1 MHIVV
6 IGAGIVGLTS
16 AWFLQ
21 QDGHRV
27 TVVDRAD
34 EVGMGASHANGGQLS
49 YRYIAPLADPDV
61 LAKIPGWMLRR
72 DAPVRF
78 RPRFDPDQWRW
89 LLNFLKSCNRH
100 DKLRAIASLLPL
112 ALHSQALIRELVATH
127 GLAFDFVP
135 NGKLVVHRD
144 AATFASARRLLE
156 ATAELADE
164 QQALDGEACIA
175 LEPALARLRGR
186 IHGGIHTPGEDAGDC
201 LKLCHA
207 LAARM
212 SASPGR
218 PERRSPWPAEEIAQG
233 PDGRP
238 VIAGAHP
245 VDFALGRTLLGFE
258 RTDGRIRAVITDAG
272 PIDCDAC
279 VLAAGTAAAAIART
293 LGLTLPIY
301 PVKGYSISVPIG
313 AGATAPAISV
323 TDFQRKIV
331 YARLGERL
339 RVAGMAD
346 IVGDDA
352 RIGPDRIAT
361 LVAETRECF
370 GDWIDA
376 VSLTP
381 WSGLRPATPTGR
393 PIIDRAGADNLW
405 LNVGHGALG
414 FTLAA
419 GSASVLADRIAGR
432 CPAVP
437 DADFRLEAVSPSGW
451 RGTAAV

>member
-16 AWFLQ
+16 AWYLQ

-27 TVVDRAD
+27 TVVDRAG
-34 EVGMGASHANGGQLS
+34 EVGMGTSHANGGQLS

-100 DKLRAIASLLPL
+100 DKLRSVASLLPL
-112 ALHSQALIRELVATH
+112 ALHSQALIHELVDTH

-156 ATAELADE
+156 ATPELADE
-164 QQALDGEACIA
+164 QQALDGDACIA
-175 LEPALARLRGR
+175 LEPALARLRGH
-186 IHGGIHTPGEDAGDC
+186 IHGGIHTAGEDAGDC
-201 LKLCHA
+201 LKLCRA
-207 LAARM
+207 LVARM
-212 SASPGR
+212 S
-218 PERRSPWPAEEIAQG
+218 
-233 PDGRP
+233 
-238 VIAGAHP
+238 AGAHP
-245 VDFALGRTLLGFE
+245 VHFVLGQALLGFD
-258 RTDGRIRAVITDAG
+258 RANGRIGAVITDAG
-272 PIDCDAC
+272 TIDCDAC
-279 VLAAGTAAAAIART
+279 VLAAGTAAPAIVRM
-293 LGLTLPIY
+293 LGIELPIY

-313 AGATAPAISV
+313 AGAAAPAISV

-331 YARLGERL
+331 YARLGNRL

-346 IVGDDA
+346 IVGDDE
-352 RIGPDRIAT
+352 RIAPGRIAT

-370 GDWIDA
+370 GDWIA
-376 VSLTP
+376 AASLTP

-432 CPAVP
+432 HPAVP
-437 DADFRLEAVSPSGW
+437 DADFRLEAVAPSGW